1 MINIIVAIDAR
12 GAIGRGGDLLF
23 HRRDDMRHFRDIT
36 MGNTLVMGRKTFE
49 SLPGGALPG
58 RRNIVITRNNG
69 YTAPDIETVSS
80 LAEALKAAEARG
92 EDVMIIGGGEI
103 YRQAMPLAQRLE
115 ITEIDTSAPDADTFF
130 PEMGDGWV
138 ADSVGEWLTD
148 PRSGLRFRFTSY
160 HRP

>member
-58 RRNIVITRNNG
+58 RRNIVVTRSETFAATDTE
-69 YTAPDIETVSS
+69 TAHTLD
-80 LAEALKAAEARG
+80 EALAMAAAGPG
-92 EDVMIIGGGEI
+92 EVYIIGGGEI
-103 YRQAMPLAQRLE
+103 YRQTLPLAKRLHLTVFDE
-115 ITEIDTSAPDADTFF
+115 AAPCPDTFF
-130 PEMGDGWV
+130 PAIPLDDYNIESIDRRDDFAFV
-138 ADSVGEWLTD
+138 TLLCKEK
-148 PRSGLRFRFTSY
+148 
-160 HRP
+160 